1 VTGASDS
8 QLLAAE
14 TLASLNG
21 QADVVRIE
29 LTLLRRR
36 LSEVKEEIDN
46 QHSVQ
51 LLEANEHLVV
61 AALHANTIADAAV
74 ASASDGRSHAAEMLE
89 SLNGQ
94 ADVVRIELTLLRRR
108 LSEMKQD
115 IGSQRNVQLLEAN
128 EHLVSAALHANT
140 IADTAVK
147 TIADM
152 VTMGQRDPLTNT
164 PNRALTLERLDTA
177 IALAKRHAASL
188 AVLFVD
194 VDNLKTINDT
204 MGHAAGDSALQL
216 TARRLESVVRVT
228 DTVSRHGGDEFVV
241 LLAEISQPSEAAAI
255 ASTMLHS
262 LSLPTQIG
270 EHVVSLHASIGVAL
284 YPEDGTTAATLIASA
299 DAAMYVAK
307 RRGGSGFFLRDP
319 ALPNDPR
326 LELSGQ
332 EVVLHPVMAEVIAT
346 TEHSP
351 MADLRDANERLVIAA
366 LTAQELKTLAEEA
379 HGRQIK
385 FMAMVAHELRNPLT
399 PIRMAAGLLNLSG
412 TDEARLV
419 RLQGIIESQ
428 VTHLARLVDDLLDGS
443 RITTGKLRL
452 ECRAVELAEILTLAR
467 ETCQPAMQARKQH
480 LDVDVPPTPVMTQAD
495 PVRLTQVFSNLLD
508 NASKYTPAHGHISLS
523 LVTQGNEA
531 IVTVTDNG
539 IGITA
544 EALPHIFDLFMQDA
558 GALTLHSGG
567 LGIGLAVVRE
577 LVEAHNGSV
586 VVRSDGRD
594 KGSTFVVT
602 LPLAHATRG

>member
-1 VTGASDS
+1 MISASDS
-8 QLLAAE
+8 PSIAVE
-14 TLASLNG
+14 TLASLNR
-21 QADVVRIE
+21 QADDVRIE
-29 LTLLRRR
+29 LARLRSH
-36 LSEVKEEIDN
+36 LSEVKQE
-46 QHSVQ
+46 
-51 LLEANEHLVV
+51 
-61 AALHANTIADAAV
+61 
-74 ASASDGRSHAAEMLE
+74 
-89 SLNGQ
+89 
-94 ADVVRIELTLLRRR
+94 
-108 LSEMKQD
+108 

-128 EHLVSAALHANT
+128 EYLVAAALHANT

-152 VTMGQRDPLTNT
+152 VSTNQRDPLTNT
-164 PNRALTLERLDTA
+164 PNRALMLERLDNA
-177 IALAKRHAASL
+177 IALAQRHAASL

-216 TARRLESVVRVT
+216 AARRLESVVRAT

-241 LLAEISQPSEAAAI
+241 LLAQIGQPSEAAAI
-255 ASTMLHS
+255 ASKMLHA

-270 EHVVSLHASIGVAL
+270 AHVVSLQTSIGVAL

-307 RRGGSGFFLRDP
+307 RRGGSGFFQRDP

-332 EVVLHPVMAEVIAT
+332 EVVLHPVTAGVIAIS
-346 TEHSP
+346 EHSP
-351 MADLRDANERLVIAA
+351 MADLRHANERLVIAA
-366 LTAQELKTLAEEA
+366 LTAQELKALAEEA

-443 RITTGKLRL
+443 RISTGKLRL
-452 ECRAVELAEILTLAR
+452 EYSAVELAGILTLAKQ
-467 ETCQPAMQARKQH
+467 TCESAMQARKQH
-480 LDVDVPPTPVMTQAD
+480 FDIDVPAPPVITQAD
-495 PVRLTQVFSNLLD
+495 PVRLAQVFSNLLD
-508 NASKYTPAHGHISLS
+508 NASKYTPAGGHITLS
-523 LVTQGNEA
+523 LATQDNNA
-531 IVTVTDNG
+531 IVTIADNG

-577 LVEAHNGSV
+577 LVGAHGGSV

-602 LPLAHATRG
+602 LPLADMTSD